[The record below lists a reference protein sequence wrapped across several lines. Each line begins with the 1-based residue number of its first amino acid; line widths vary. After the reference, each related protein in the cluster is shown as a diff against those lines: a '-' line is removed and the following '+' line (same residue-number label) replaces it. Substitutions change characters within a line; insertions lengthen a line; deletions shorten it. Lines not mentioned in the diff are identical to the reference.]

1 MLEETDKVSLG
12 PGSLLQC
19 VIHLFKTGD
28 INKTVLL
35 FAICE
40 AFFTTKMY
48 DLCDYSFWLNIS
60 GILYEQKLHVA
71 LFDSFFILFSIKT
84 LMRQYLRY
92 FHLRVN

>member
-40 AFFTTKMY
+40 AFLPQKCMIFVTTA
-48 DLCDYSFWLNIS
+48 S
-60 GILYEQKLHVA
+60 G
-71 LFDSFFILFSIKT
+71 
-84 LMRQYLRY
+84 
-92 FHLRVN
+92 